1 MSGPLPE
8 RIDPLRLA
16 ESGRELRGSLPL
28 AALQRL
34 VPSLHAT
41 EGVVDV
47 ELSGTKEGRIRR
59 LDGHLVTTLKMVCQR
74 CLEPVT
80 LPVEVRFRL
89 GMVTSEE
96 QAERLPE
103 ELEPLLITEP
113 TLLLAELIEDELI
126 LALPIV
132 ALHPADSACAARVP
146 AAVQAEPEEP
156 DEKPRKNPFA
166 VLSQLKNSH

>member
-1 MSGPLPE
+1 MSGPLPD

-34 VPSLHAT
+34 VPSLHDT
-41 EGVVDV
+41 EGVVEV

-74 CLEPVT
+74 CLEPMT

-89 GMVTSEE
+89 GLVTSEE

-103 ELEPLLITEP
+103 ALEPLLITEP

-132 ALHPADSACAARVP
+132 ALHPADSACAAQIPV
-146 AAVQAEPEEP
+146 VQVEPEEP
-156 DEKPRKNPFA
+156 DEEPRKNPFA